1 MKEPPEAPN
10 VSEVSSEDFS
20 LDDLGALDVSDE
32 VVELTRKRIREE
44 LRKQWPTAT
53 GDDIEEAASQMEP
66 VQFRAL
72 AFGVVNYRTAYEVG
86 ARVAETLQHR
96 LTEAG

>member
-32 VVELTRKRIREE
+32 VVEMTRKRIREE
-44 LRKQWPTAT
+44 LRKEWPKAT
-53 GDDIEEAASQMEP
+53 GDDIEEAASQMEQ

-72 AFGVVNYRTAYEVG
+72 KFGVVNYRMAYEVG
-86 ARVAETLQHR
+86 ARVAERLQHR
-96 LTEAG
+96 LMEAE